1 VLTLR
6 SMVIGRSRTQE
17 HQDRWRETAKYWKAL
32 PVGSTLLFL
41 SAVFC
46 LFASV
51 GFLGSLIDFRG
62 TGLDSAA
69 IWALS
74 SGGVAVLYAL
84 SATRR
89 YIKLMVATFA
99 AQLLF
104 NTWLARYTARHLAR
118 GTKFTVDYALQRTL
132 IAEASLALVL
142 VLLGYVFFIAFAG
155 GEGKRIFAAM
165 TEVRLANDVHRALVP
180 PIEKRI
186 GEFEFAGL
194 SVPSGAM
201 GGDLVDVAEG
211 PQHWLAY
218 LADVSGHGIPAG
230 MTMSMVK
237 SAVRMR
243 TANSSDLTVLLGSLN
258 AVLTPLS
265 SSATFVT
272 FACVTSNGA
281 ADLSF
286 ALAGHLPILHYRRA
300 DCRVLEHAVVNFPL
314 AAFADANFEAGA
326 LTFNPGD
333 VLALLS
339 DGITE
344 TTDLKGR
351 ELGLE
356 PIKAVLAEKAEAPL
370 FEVISAIRKQAQAFG
385 KQNDDQSI
393 LLIRRK

>member
-1 VLTLR
+1 
-6 SMVIGRSRTQE
+6 MVIGRSRTQE
-17 HQDRWRETAKYWKAL
+17 QQDRWRETAKYWKAV

-46 LFASV
+46 LFACV
-51 GFLGSLIDFRG
+51 GFLGSLISFRG
-62 TGLDSAA
+62 TGLGSAA

-74 SGGVAVLYAL
+74 SGSFAILYAL

-89 YIKLMVATFA
+89 YIRLMIATA
-99 AQLLF
+99 ATQVLF
-104 NTWLARYTARHLAR
+104 NGWLSYTTGHLAR

-155 GEGKRIFAAM
+155 GEGKRIFATM

-243 TANSSDLTVLLGSLN
+243 TANSADLTLLLGSLN

-272 FACVTSNGA
+272 FACVTCNGA
-281 ADLSF
+281 AELSF
-286 ALAGHLPILHYRRA
+286 ALAGHLPILHYRSA
-300 DCRVLEHAVVNFPL
+300 DSRVMEHAVENFPL
-314 AAFADANFEAGA
+314 AAFADANFESGA
-326 LTFNPGD
+326 MTFNPGD

-344 TTDLKGR
+344 TTDLKGT

-356 PIKAVLAEKAEAPL
+356 PIKTVLADKAQAPL
-370 FEVISAIRKQAQAFG
+370 FEVISAIRTRAQAFG